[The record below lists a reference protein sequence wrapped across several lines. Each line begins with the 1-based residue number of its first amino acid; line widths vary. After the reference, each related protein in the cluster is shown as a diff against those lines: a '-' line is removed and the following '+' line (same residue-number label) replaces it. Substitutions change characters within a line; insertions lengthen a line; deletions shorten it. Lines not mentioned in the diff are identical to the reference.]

1 MKYILLIIL
10 TIDAN
15 QNSKDIE
22 LRIPY
27 ENKEECFKASK
38 KLDFS
43 LKFPRKSVTTK
54 SEFIHSKFYLH
65 TQAREFQKLILYP
78 VAS

>member
-1 MKYILLIIL
+1 MTYILLIIL
-10 TIDAN
+10 TLDAN

-38 KLDFS
+38 KIDFS
-43 LKFPRKSVTTK
+43 FKFPGKNITTK
-54 SEFIHSKFYLH
+54 SEC
-65 TQAREFQKLILYP
+65 ILKENNN
-78 VAS
+78 SDKNIET

>member
-1 MKYILLIIL
+1 MTYILLIIL
-10 TIDAN
+10 TLDAN

-27 ENKEECFKASK
+27 ENKEECLKASK

-43 LKFPRKSVTTK
+43 FKFPGKNITTK
-54 SEFIHSKFYLH
+54 SEC
-65 TQAREFQKLILYP
+65 ILKENNN
-78 VAS
+78 SDKNIET

>member
-1 MKYILLIIL
+1 MTYILLIIL
-10 TIDAN
+10 TLDAN

-27 ENKEECFKASK
+27 ENKEECLKASK

-43 LKFPRKSVTTK
+43 FKFPGKNITTK
-54 SEFIHSKFYLH
+54 SEC
-65 TQAREFQKLILYP
+65 ILKEDNN
-78 VAS
+78 SDENIET

>member
-1 MKYILLIIL
+1 MTYILLIIL
-10 TIDAN
+10 TLDAN

-27 ENKEECFKASK
+27 ENKEECLKASK

-43 LKFPRKSVTTK
+43 FKFPGKNVTTK
-54 SEFIHSKFYLH
+54 SEC
-65 TQAREFQKLILYP
+65 ILKENNN
-78 VAS
+78 SDKNIET

>member
-1 MKYILLIIL
+1 MTYILLIIL
-10 TIDAN
+10 TLDAN

-27 ENKEECFKASK
+27 ENKEECLKATK

-43 LKFPRKSVTTK
+43 FKFPGKNITTK
-54 SEFIHSKFYLH
+54 SEC
-65 TQAREFQKLILYP
+65 ILKENNN
-78 VAS
+78 SDKNIET

>member
-1 MKYILLIIL
+1 MTYILLIIL
-10 TIDAN
+10 TLDAN

-27 ENKEECFKASK
+27 ENKEECLKVSK

-43 LKFPRKSVTTK
+43 FKFPGKNITTK
-54 SEFIHSKFYLH
+54 SEC
-65 TQAREFQKLILYP
+65 ILKEDNN
-78 VAS
+78 SDENIET

>member
-1 MKYILLIIL
+1 MTYILLIIL
-10 TIDAN
+10 TLDAN

-27 ENKEECFKASK
+27 ENKEECLKASK

-43 LKFPRKSVTTK
+43 FKFPGKNITTK
-54 SEFIHSKFYLH
+54 SEC
-65 TQAREFQKLILYP
+65 ILKENNN
-78 VAS
+78 SDENIET

>member
-1 MKYILLIIL
+1 MTYILLIIL
-10 TIDAN
+10 TLDAN

-38 KLDFS
+38 KIDFS
-43 LKFPRKSVTTK
+43 FKFPGKNITTK
-54 SEFIHSKFYLH
+54 SEC
-65 TQAREFQKLILYP
+65 ILKEDNN
-78 VAS
+78 SDENIET

>member
-1 MKYILLIIL
+1 MTYILLIIL
-10 TIDAN
+10 TLDAN

-27 ENKEECFKASK
+27 KNKQECLKASK

-43 LKFPRKSVTTK
+43 FKFPGKNVTTK
-54 SEFIHSKFYLH
+54 SEC
-65 TQAREFQKLILYP
+65 ILKEDNN
-78 VAS
+78 SDKNIET

>member
-1 MKYILLIIL
+1 MTYILLIIL
-10 TIDAN
+10 TLDAN

-27 ENKEECFKASK
+27 ENKQECLKASK

-43 LKFPRKSVTTK
+43 FKFPGKNITTK
-54 SEFIHSKFYLH
+54 SEC
-65 TQAREFQKLILYP
+65 ILKENNN
-78 VAS
+78 SDKNIET